1 MSGTTD
7 QITHHIS
14 PNVDAERDKLFH
26 DLEQTGDLSELYV
39 VKEFLKS
46 VEGRNGGGDPWHTI
60 QQQSAEDNL
69 VTAEMIK
76 TDPVGSARWWW

>member
-26 DLEQTGDLSELYV
+26 DLEQTSDLSELYV
-39 VKEFLKS
+39 VKGFHKS
-46 VEGRNGGGDPWHTI
+46 LEGRNGGGDP
-60 QQQSAEDNL
+60 
-69 VTAEMIK
+69 
-76 TDPVGSARWWW
+76 

>member
-39 VKEFLKS
+39 VKGFHKS
-46 VEGRNGGGDPWHTI
+46 LEGRNGGGDP
-60 QQQSAEDNL
+60 
-69 VTAEMIK
+69 
-76 TDPVGSARWWW
+76 